1 MLPLSPFHLFSDMK
15 SKVVFFILLIF
26 FIPACSF
33 NSPVI
38 NEVSMVRIY
47 DDRTDSPGRGTCS
60 LACFVSFADED
71 GEEDFF
77 KLELEYLTSGYIWQV
92 HRDEGYYSK
101 REEKLW
107 FGAFDLRF
115 PMDKVPPEG
124 EYWVRIFD
132 LYGNYGEKNI
142 NLPPFAKPAAVFQV
156 NGDRWS
162 LSSSTGRTILF
173 FFDEKAE
180 KTGEMSVTGQGGDLR
195 SLFSGFS
202 GAEYFYSLFIEEKAS
217 TGILSGPFYRTPR

>member
-1 MLPLSPFHLFSDMK
+1 MRLKTAFIFPF
-15 SKVVFFILLIF
+15 VLLIA
-26 FIPACSF
+26 ACSF
-33 NSPVI
+33 NSPVVSD
-38 NEVSMVRIY
+38 VSMARIY
-47 DDRTDSPGRGTCS
+47 DDRTDSPYRGICS
-60 LACFVSFADED
+60 LACFASFADED

-77 KLELEYLTSGYIWQV
+77 KMEVEYRAGNYVWQV
-92 HRDEGYYSK
+92 HRDEGLYSK

-124 EYWVRIFD
+124 EYLVRIFD

-173 FFDEKAE
+173 FFDEKGE
-180 KTGEMSVTGQGGDLR
+180 KGGEMSVTGQGGDLK

-217 TGILSGPFYRTPR
+217 TGILNGPFYKDSH